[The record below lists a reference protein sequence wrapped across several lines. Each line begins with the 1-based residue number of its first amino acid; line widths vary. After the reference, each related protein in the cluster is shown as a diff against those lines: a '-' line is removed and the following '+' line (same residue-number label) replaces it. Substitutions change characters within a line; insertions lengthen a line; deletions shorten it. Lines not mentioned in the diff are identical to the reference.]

1 MEYGGKQSKDLGL
14 SPAVYCKSTDEHH
27 SNTHWSD
34 WSCNEP
40 PQELRWFEKST
51 REPYREP
58 GFVQARGT
66 PKPPVSQKS
75 IRTVHLRAGRFSLKT
90 LPWNTLCPVCVSRR
104 SRF

>member
-40 PQELRWFEKST
+40 PQELRWFEKSI

-58 GFVQARGT
+58 GFVRARGT
-66 PKPPVSQKS
+66 ANRQF
-75 IRTVHLRAGRFSLKT
+75 LRNQFVRFI
-90 LPWNTLCPVCVSRR
+90 CEQADFR
-104 SRF
+104 

>member
-66 PKPPVSQKS
+66 PNRQF
-75 IRTVHLRAGRFSLKT
+75 LRNQFVRFI
-90 LPWNTLCPVCVSRR
+90 CEQADFR
-104 SRF
+104 